1 MVTGHDGLTT
11 RIWVLEG
18 HILKVGWLKGYSIRY
33 RIGRRLCSENMYI
46 LHSLQRLVG
55 HPATVTPPRTSSA
68 RLAAPTPTPTPTH
81 QPAPSQTKRNHASR
95 PSQIPQP
102 KKRSDDAAPLHHTI
116 PNAASLSLTS
126 YTRERYPEHHGSSPS
141 IDNVAIPVLV
151 TILNLFVRR
160 HHSSHEQNSTEQ
172 SRIEHVVPSSSSRRQ

>member
-46 LHSLQRLVG
+46 LRSLQRLVG
-55 HPATVTPPRTSSA
+55 HPATVTPPEHRPHASQHQHQHQHRRTSP
-68 RLAAPTPTPTPTH
+68 RLPKQNKT
-81 QPAPSQTKRNHASR
+81 HASR

-160 HHSSHEQNSTEQ
+160 HHSSHEQNRSEQ